1 MGQLTFLVVDCFEDN
16 RLIVVQSLRRA
27 NAGALVLEAETEDE
41 AVRLATT
48 ASLAAVVVHRA
59 LGLDNGETVKA
70 LRAVNASVP
79 ILLIS
84 GGNREAVA
92 KECGAN
98 RFHPY
103 DRWQEISSIVRSLI
117 LT

>member
-1 MGQLTFLVVDCFEDN
+1 MGRLTFLVVDCLEDN

-27 NAGALVLEAETEDE
+27 NDGAVVLEAETEEE
-41 AVRLATT
+41 AVALAKT

-70 LRAVNASVP
+70 IRAVNASVP
-79 ILLIS
+79 ILLVS
-84 GGNREAVA
+84 GSNREAVA
-92 KECGAN
+92 KESGAN

-103 DRWQEISSIVRSLI
+103 DRWQEISAVVRSLV
-117 LT
+117 LA